1 MMRLP
6 NVKILLCWSSRKQI
20 YGFVENRT
28 FLEQFVSRG
37 YQHTLQFY
45 GSVGPL
51 ECIFMAFAA
60 VTLRFFYSI
69 NCQKHQ
75 ND

>member
-1 MMRLP
+1 MQPIIQFNHFNRIIAP
-6 NVKILLCWSSRKQI
+6 ILHCEIDGKMNEQSL
-20 YGFVENRT
+20 NRFT
-28 FLEQFVSRG
+28 PKDHLKSFPDISKS
-37 YQHTLQFY
+37 HKT
-45 GSVGPL
+45 
-51 ECIFMAFAA
+51 AA